1 MEQEHHSL
9 SWRWGIVAAV
19 ALMLLALYPQLA
31 FRRAQGSA
39 WAGSYFSYHAD
50 EAAYLAYV
58 NALIDG
64 RPRRNDP
71 YTDRDDLPSAPQ
83 PESILSIHFVPAY
96 LIAVPARLCHISAQ
110 TAFIIL
116 NVLMAAAATLAVYL
130 LIALVTSHGGLAATG
145 TLIVLCGGSLLR
157 APVLLRLLAHTD
169 VPPLYFPFL
178 RSYVPA
184 VAVPLFFLLCALVW
198 CALTVQAQRRALLFS
213 LLTGLT
219 FILLIYSYFFLWT
232 AAAAWLG
239 LLAGLWLMGHAGNY
253 KRTLKTVSIISLC
266 ALAGLLP
273 YWYMLTQRAAT
284 TDVAQALTHTHR
296 PDILRPSEL
305 LGLLSL
311 CVVIF
316 CVRRG
321 LFAWREPRVR
331 FIVSL
336 ALLPCVVFNQQ
347 IVSGLSLQPIHYEQF
362 IVNYV
367 VLVAIVLTAALVLQS
382 RVTIARKATQ
392 RVLAGLALLALGW
405 GLLEMR
411 SAVNAHLEVNRLR
424 DEIRPAAL
432 RLAQLGALAP
442 ATKPVHDEVVLVT
455 NVVQADNLPVD
466 APQPVLWAPHMRS
479 FAGVTLTEDK
489 ERYYQQLYYTG
500 TDAAR
505 FDYLLRHTLIA
516 PSSIFGWERVNQRL
530 TANEKPITEAEI
542 NVEVSRYGEY
552 VASFDHEH
560 AARLPLAY
568 VVAPVDGADFTNL
581 DRWYKRNEG
590 ERVGKLILYRL
601 TMYTAVALQ
610 GRNLTR

>member
-1 MEQEHHSL
+1 LEQEHHSL
-9 SWRWGIVAAV
+9 RWRWGIVAAV
-19 ALMLLALYPQLA
+19 AMMLLALYPQLA
-31 FRRAQGSA
+31 FRRAQGPA

-58 NALIDG
+58 NALIEG

-71 YTDRDDLPSAPQ
+71 YTGRDDRADAPQ

-96 LIAVPARLCHISAQ
+96 LIAIPVRLCNISAQ

-116 NVLMAAAATLAVYL
+116 NVLMAAAAALAVYL
-130 LIALVTSHGGLAATG
+130 LIALVTSDGGLAASG
-145 TLIVLCGGSLLR
+145 TFIVLCGGSLLR
-157 APVLLRLLAHTD
+157 APVLLRLLARTD
-169 VPPLYFPFL
+169 VPALYFPFL

-184 VAVPLFFLLCALVW
+184 VAWPLFFLLCAFVW
-198 CALTVQAQRRALLFS
+198 CALTVQAQRRALIFS
-213 LLTGLT
+213 LLAGLT
-219 FILLIYSYFFLWT
+219 FMLLIYSYFFLWT
-232 AAAAWLG
+232 AAAAWLV
-239 LLAGLWLMGHAGNY
+239 LLAGLWLMGQAGNY
-253 KRTLKTVSIISLC
+253 RRDLKTVSIVSLC

-284 TDVAQALTHTHR
+284 TDVAQALTHTHC
-296 PDILRPSEL
+296 PDMLRPSEL
-305 LGLLSL
+305 LGLLSF
-311 CVVIF
+311 CVIIF

-321 LFAWREPRVR
+321 LCAWREPRVR
-331 FIVSL
+331 FVVSL

-362 IVNYV
+362 IANYV
-367 VLVAIVLTAALVLQS
+367 ALVAIVLTAALVRQS
-382 RVTIARKATQ
+382 RLATARKAMQ
-392 RVLAGLALLALGW
+392 RVLVGVALLALGW
-405 GLLEMR
+405 GMLEMN

-424 DEIRPAAL
+424 DESRPAAL
-432 RLAQLGALAP
+432 RLAQLGAHAP
-442 ATKPVHDEVVLVT
+442 APAPVHTEVVLVT

-530 TANEKPITEAEI
+530 TADARPITEEELSAE
-542 NVEVSRYGEY
+542 VRRYGDY
-552 VASFDHEH
+552 IASFDHAR
-560 AARLPLAY
+560 AAQLPLAY
-568 VVAPVDGADFTNL
+568 VVAPAAGVDLTKL
-581 DRWYKRNEG
+581 DRWYMRDQG
-590 ERVGKLILYRL
+590 ERVGKLILYRV
-601 TMYTAVALQ
+601 TM
-610 GRNLTR
+610 R